1 MLQNLHLL
9 LELRVEL
16 REEEQLG
23 PPLLPVRALR
33 ELLPRLIIHQAQ
45 LLRPSHIHEFQ
56 VLPPHGRLDSSLV
69 PGLVVRGQG

>member
-1 MLQNLHLL
+1 MYQIMAWKSYKNEVCVQNLHLL

-23 PPLLPVRALR
+23 PPLLPVRAIR
-33 ELLPRLIIHQAQ
+33 ELHPRFIIHQAQ

-56 VLPPHGRLDSSLV
+56 VLPSDGR
-69 PGLVVRGQG
+69 

>member
-23 PPLLPVRALR
+23 PPLLPVRAIR
-33 ELLPRLIIHQAQ
+33 ELHPRFIIHQAQ

-56 VLPPHGRLDSSLV
+56 VWPSDGRLDFSLV
-69 PGLVVRGQG
+69 PGMAVRWQG